1 MNPANNDE
9 LFNKYEILEGN
20 LVADEDLVDKDKV
33 FYTYDENY
41 EDISDIEN
49 NNNDEPLFELDF
61 NTLTKV
67 KQFTQQNTS
76 DEEDENITSDTESN
90 FSESES
96 DEEHDEII
104 TQLKDKQ
111 ELSPCVIIDVFEGK
125 IQRCNSTT
133 NLRRLWQMVGMWQID
148 EEEIKKKHFSIKNLG
163 VCYTHFMFDQNKL
176 HITNLKQTKDYTES
190 IIHRR
195 RCLFCNKNKFFFS
208 RGKNCIHHS
217 YIVMGKNIQVPC
229 IGQKKCGALQEY
241 HPLGGH
247 VYQRVGRGVKE
258 DPNCDNMSHHENDI
272 KEILEAIGHWILN
285 IATSEKSMWQK
296 KVLIHLVHV
305 ITQLNQEKSNN
316 TSDILIPL
324 ADTKTEIPS
333 LFIILIILA
342 LMKFNYNLD
351 KKLNPKNLTPKNF
364 FEFGEALAHSTIL
377 AKNELKLHKK
387 SLESPISIEEY
398 RASFPLCLVQFYN
411 GLLETLY
418 KTKKKIID

>member
-9 LFNKYEILEGN
+9 LFNEYESLEEN
-20 LVADEDLVDKDKV
+20 LVADEDLVDNDEV

-49 NNNDEPLFELDF
+49 NNNNEPLFELDF

-76 DEEDENITSDTESN
+76 DEEDESITSDTESN

-176 HITNLKQTKDYTES
+176 HITNL
-190 IIHRR
+190 
-195 RCLFCNKNKFFFS
+195 N

-229 IGQKKCGALQEY
+229 IGQKKCGTLQEY
-241 HPLGGH
+241 HPLVISTESSKYARYICMVCYEKKGGH
-247 VYQRVGRGVKE
+247 VYQRVGRDVKE
-258 DPNCDNMSHHENDI
+258 DPNFR
-272 KEILEAIGHWILN
+272 
-285 IATSEKSMWQK
+285 
-296 KVLIHLVHV
+296 V

-418 KTKKKIID
+418 KTKKKIIDQKKKHRE

>member
-9 LFNKYEILEGN
+9 LFNEYKSLEGN
-20 LVADEDLVDKDKV
+20 LVADEDLVDKNEV

-49 NNNDEPLFELDF
+49 NNNNEPLFELDF

-96 DEEHDEII
+96 NEEHNEII
-104 TQLKDKQ
+104 TQLKNKQ
-111 ELSPCVIIDVFEGK
+111 ELSLCVIIDIFKGK

-176 HITNLKQTKDYTES
+176 HITNLKQTKNYTES
-190 IIHRR
+190 
-195 RCLFCNKNKFFFS
+195 
-208 RGKNCIHHS
+208 
-217 YIVMGKNIQVPC
+217 
-229 IGQKKCGALQEY
+229 
-241 HPLGGH
+241 
-247 VYQRVGRGVKE
+247 VKE

-272 KEILEAIGHWILN
+272 KEILEAIGNWILN
-285 IATSEKSMWQK
+285 IVTSEKSMWQK
-296 KVLIHLVHV
+296 KVLIHLVCV

-398 RASFPLCLVQFYN
+398 HASFPLCLVQFYN

>member
-9 LFNKYEILEGN
+9 LFNEYESLEGN
-20 LVADEDLVDKDKV
+20 LVADEDLVDKDEV

-49 NNNDEPLFELDF
+49 NNNNEPLFELDF

-76 DEEDENITSDTESN
+76 DEEDESITSDTESN

-111 ELSPCVIIDVFEGK
+111 ELSPCVIIDVFEV
-125 IQRCNSTT
+125 R
-133 NLRRLWQMVGMWQID
+133 
-148 EEEIKKKHFSIKNLG
+148 
-163 VCYTHFMFDQNKL
+163 
-176 HITNLKQTKDYTES
+176 
-190 IIHRR
+190 
-195 RCLFCNKNKFFFS
+195 
-208 RGKNCIHHS
+208 
-217 YIVMGKNIQVPC
+217 
-229 IGQKKCGALQEY
+229 
-241 HPLGGH
+241 
-247 VYQRVGRGVKE
+247 
-258 DPNCDNMSHHENDI
+258 
-272 KEILEAIGHWILN
+272 
-285 IATSEKSMWQK
+285 
-296 KVLIHLVHV
+296 V

-324 ADTKTEIPS
+324 ADTKTEISS

-398 RASFPLCLVQFYN
+398 CASFPLCLVQFYN

>member
-1 MNPANNDE
+1 M
-9 LFNKYEILEGN
+9 
-20 LVADEDLVDKDKV
+20 
-33 FYTYDENY
+33 
-41 EDISDIEN
+41 
-49 NNNDEPLFELDF
+49 
-61 NTLTKV
+61 
-67 KQFTQQNTS
+67 
-76 DEEDENITSDTESN
+76 
-90 FSESES
+90 
-96 DEEHDEII
+96 
-104 TQLKDKQ
+104 
-111 ELSPCVIIDVFEGK
+111 
-125 IQRCNSTT
+125 
-133 NLRRLWQMVGMWQID
+133 
-148 EEEIKKKHFSIKNLG
+148 
-163 VCYTHFMFDQNKL
+163 VCY
-176 HITNLKQTKDYTES
+176 E
-190 IIHRR
+190 
-195 RCLFCNKNKFFFS
+195 
-208 RGKNCIHHS
+208 
-217 YIVMGKNIQVPC
+217 
-229 IGQKKCGALQEY
+229 KK
-241 HPLGGH
+241 GGH

-272 KEILEAIGHWILN
+272 KEILEAIGNWILN
-285 IATSEKSMWQK
+285 IVTSEKSMWQK
-296 KVLIHLVHV
+296 KVLIHLVCV

-398 RASFPLCLVQFYN
+398 HAPFPLCLVQFYN